1 MLTSTLRQIILSKS
15 TRQSISALN
24 PLILTRS
31 YGCMVHAD
39 TVPIVVTDG
48 NAADLLSTATPAVG
62 LTNGPDGLVESPV
75 SQSVVARSGN
85 KSAYNRRE
93 ELKNAQRIVV
103 KMGSA
108 VITRDD
114 ECGLALGRLASIVE
128 QVSELQQSGRQML
141 IVSSGAVAFGRQKL
155 RQELVMSMSM
165 RQTLRGPAG
174 MQTDKR
180 ACAASG
186 MPGLMSLYEQLF
198 QQYGITV
205 AQVLLTKPDIDDP
218 QRRRNLQATI
228 ESLLRLNIIPIVNAN
243 DAVAPDPK
251 LNMHISDNDSLASR
265 LAGEIS
271 ADLLIIL
278 SNVNGVYSGPPEQEG
293 SRLLNFYCPTES
305 SSVTFGSN
313 SKYGTGGMEAK
324 GQDSRRVQACVKA
337 LEHGVATVITNG
349 LLNNAIT
356 SVVYGKKVGTMF
368 CSDSLQEGTP
378 VEQIAAKAKESGRL
392 LANISN
398 EDRAK
403 MVRHMADLLLAR
415 EGDIIEANRADLHNA
430 TAEELEPALLD
441 RLKITKGKL
450 MDLHAGLNQIADS
463 ARFLIGRVLR
473 RTKLAEQLY
482 LEQTTVPIGS
492 LLVIFESRPDCLPQ
506 VAGLSMASGNSLL
519 LKGGREAE
527 ETNKLLHSL
536 VQEALGTQGY
546 ELRDAVTLVRS
557 REDVAELLQLREL
570 IDLVIPRGS
579 SDLVRKMQELSKG
592 IPVLGHA
599 EGICHVF
606 VDRNCDEKMAL
617 DIVRDSKCD
626 YPAACNAVETILV
639 HRDHINTPFFDSL
652 CGMLKSEGVKL
663 HAGPKLQSLLK
674 FGPPAAESLKFE
686 YGRLECTLE
695 VVDNVEEAVS
705 HIIRYGSGH
714 TDSIVTNDDKAAGY
728 FLTQVDSACVFH
740 NSSTRFADGYRF
752 GLGAEVGI
760 STGRIHARGPVGV
773 EGLLTTKWILRGHG
787 HCVQQFKEGGP
798 FQFVH
803 EPMEIID
810 TKIPIFGVEK
820 EQQQTIFGGFHP
832 KTENIVED
840 DIEFPKKETAIFG

>member
-15 TRQSISALN
+15 IRHSITALN
-24 PLILTRS
+24 PLILTTSAARS

-39 TVPIVVTDG
+39 TVPIVLTDG

-62 LTNGPDGLVESPV
+62 LTYGPDGHVESPV

-85 KSAYNRRE
+85 KSAFNHRE

-324 GQDSRRVQACVKA
+324 VQACVKA

-557 REDVAELLQLREL
+557 REDVAELLQLRGVLLLLNIIRNKRCNSCMGWGSLQVEMEL

-639 HRDHINTPFFDSL
+639 HRDHINTPFFDSVCFL
-652 CGMLKSEGVKL
+652 NIKMKSRNI
-663 HAGPKLQSLLK
+663 HN
-674 FGPPAAESLKFE
+674 
-686 YGRLECTLE
+686 CW
-695 VVDNVEEAVS
+695 
-705 HIIRYGSGH
+705 
-714 TDSIVTNDDKAAGY
+714 
-728 FLTQVDSACVFH
+728 FL
-740 NSSTRFADGYRF
+740 
-752 GLGAEVGI
+752 
-760 STGRIHARGPVGV
+760 
-773 EGLLTTKWILRGHG
+773 
-787 HCVQQFKEGGP
+787 
-798 FQFVH
+798 
-803 EPMEIID
+803 
-810 TKIPIFGVEK
+810 
-820 EQQQTIFGGFHP
+820 
-832 KTENIVED
+832 
-840 DIEFPKKETAIFG
+840 

>member
-1 MLTSTLRQIILSKS
+1 
-15 TRQSISALN
+15 
-24 PLILTRS
+24 
-31 YGCMVHAD
+31 MVHAD

-324 GQDSRRVQACVKA
+324 VQACVKA

-705 HIIRYGSGH
+705 HIIREL
-714 TDSIVTNDDKAAGY
+714 Y
-728 FLTQVDSACVFH
+728 FLLFWTNCGFCTVERIGV
-740 NSSTRFADGYRF
+740 
-752 GLGAEVGI
+752 
-760 STGRIHARGPVGV
+760 GRIWLRTNPGIVFSPVH
-773 EGLLTTKWILRGHG
+773 L
-787 HCVQQFKEGGP
+787 
-798 FQFVH
+798 
-803 EPMEIID
+803 
-810 TKIPIFGVEK
+810 
-820 EQQQTIFGGFHP
+820 
-832 KTENIVED
+832 N
-840 DIEFPKKETAIFG
+840 